1 MTFNE
6 CKFCFYL
13 FCTYYN
19 GKNVQDI
26 PNMEGMPA
34 YIKIDSSKIYI
45 KKGGI
50 VTEFNSPETLFWF
63 LGDCSNEFSLDH
75 SLDYTGENR
84 YYSSVED
91 FLNYFEIPFKDIV

>member
-13 FCTYYN
+13 FCTYYD

-50 VTEFNSPETLFWF
+50 VTEFNSPKSIFWVPTNCDNKF
-63 LGDCSNEFSLDH
+63 RLNH
-75 SLDYTGENR
+75 SYHYKSEIKF
-84 YYSSVED
+84 YSSVKD
-91 FLNYFEIPFKDIV
+91 FLNHFKIPFKDIV